1 MGKPIMK
8 TNATDAPLASLLGT
22 ISDERRRADTERMC
36 LLIQEITGALPVV
49 WGPSIIGFGKV
60 TLRYDSG
67 RVLDWFV
74 VGCSPRKAAL
84 TLYLH
89 VGADVSDLLPQLGP
103 HTTGKAC
110 IYLRHLDAVDQ
121 SVLRQIIIRTWQTA
135 DVQK

>member
-1 MGKPIMK
+1 MGKPVTT
-8 TNATDAPLASLLGT
+8 TNATKAPLASVLGA
-22 ISDERRRADTERMC
+22 ILDERRRADTERVC
-36 LLIQEITGALPVV
+36 LIMQEITGAAPVV
-49 WGPSIIGFGKV
+49 WGPSIIGFGTV

-89 VGADVSDLLPQLGP
+89 EAADVSDLLPKLGP

-110 IYLRHLDAVDQ
+110 IYIRHLDAVDE

-135 DVQK
+135 DDRN